1 MVAYDPLTGAPMEA
15 LMQRSRWLL
24 VLVLAGLGGVRCAE
38 TPSNPSETLS
48 SPPAIPA
55 NTLPEL
61 IVSEALAPAP
71 VEAASSAGSVVALTF
86 VSLPPG
92 ILSNVA
98 SVRIRNVT
106 TGGSATAPVPIV
118 DGGFDPVAVLASG
131 GDRLELSLTDGSGGV
146 REEYATVPA
155 KRPPVVV
162 RTAPMAGRT
171 DVALLVR
178 PVVVFSEPIDPATL
192 PVGMRLVT
200 GLTPVDG
207 RIELLEPW
215 VAEFVPA
222 SPLVPGARYELEITR
237 DVHDLVGAAVEGPV
251 TVTFTTQPT
260 GEPFEPRLAF
270 VRSSQPGLD
279 GTPGPP
285 SVYVARADG
294 SRVTRLASGE
304 RPAWSPDGRS
314 IAFVRGGQI
323 RLINSDGSGE
333 RLLAYGTESSS
344 DPAWSPDGTKIVFG
358 AFNSSGTSATIF
370 VLNVTTPGA
379 PTPLIRANSG
389 DALFPASPQWSPD
402 GRRISFIGLGDWFSI
417 ATQFYLMNADGSDP
431 HPLELS
437 APPCKGAED
446 CPYLLGPPSDH
457 HAWSPD
463 GSSIAAPL
471 SIYYPADGS
480 HALALTVFDTSGA
493 NPRIHFA
500 EPRQDG
506 FSYLDHPAWSPDGH
520 SVAFEKYM
528 LAGGCTPPACPMR
541 IWVVGIEDGSA
552 RQLIPDMEALEG
564 PDYWDRQPAWSRA
577 GD

>member
-15 LMQRSRWLL
+15 IMRLFRLLL
-24 VLVLAGLGGVRCAE
+24 VLVLAALGGVRCSE
-38 TPSNPSETLS
+38 TPS
-48 SPPAIPA
+48 SPTPPGQ
-55 NTLPEL
+55 NTMPEL
-61 IVSEALAPAP
+61 VVSEALSPAQG
-71 VEAASSAGSVVALTF
+71 EMAASARSTIAVAY

-92 ILSNVA
+92 ALTDAV
-98 SVRIRNVT
+98 SVRIRNLT
-106 TGGSATAPVPIV
+106 TDGGATTPVPIV
-118 DGGFDPVAVLASG
+118 DGGLDPIAVPASP
-131 GDRLELSLTDGSGGV
+131 GDRLELSFTDGSGGV
-146 REEYATVPA
+146 REEYGTVPA
-155 KRPPVVV
+155 KWPPVVV
-162 RTAPMAGRT
+162 RTAPMTGRT

-215 VAEFVPA
+215 IAEFVPA
-222 SPLVPGARYELEITR
+222 SPLVPGTRYELEITR

-270 VRSSQPGLD
+270 VRSPQPGLD
-279 GTPGPP
+279 GTPRPP
-285 SVYVARADG
+285 SIYLAHADG
-294 SRVTRLASGE
+294 SRVSRLTSGE
-304 RPAWSPDGRS
+304 SPAWSPDGHS
-314 IAFVRGGQI
+314 IAFLRGAEV
-323 RLINSDGSGE
+323 RLIDTDGSGE
-333 RLLAYGTESSS
+333 RVLAVGSAAS

-379 PTPLIRANSG
+379 PTPLIGGDGANSG
-389 DALFPASPQWSPD
+389 DALFPARPQWSPD
-402 GRRISFIGLGDWFSI
+402 GRRISFIRRGDWYSI
-417 ATQFYLMNADGSDP
+417 ATQFYIMNADGSDP
-431 HPLELS
+431 RPLELS
-437 APPCKGAED
+437 GPPCNGAED
-446 CPYLLGPPSDH
+446 CPYLLGPPSEH

-471 SIYYPADGS
+471 SIYYPPDGS
-480 HALALTVFDTSGA
+480 HALALTVFDASGA

-528 LAGGCTPPACPMR
+528 LAGGCTPPACPIR
-541 IWVVGIEDGSA
+541 IWVVRIEDGSA
-552 RQLIPDMEALEG
+552 RQLIPDMDTLEG
-564 PDYWDRQPAWSRA
+564 PHYLDRQPAWSRA